1 MTDTHDTHATLAETD
16 DPHATID
23 DLHRANRVI
32 QQAQRQITRGLNDLA
47 EGMVSLSLILLEV
60 RRRRLYRFDPAA
72 PTFEQFV
79 MHRHGISAQHAKRYV
94 DALTALG
101 PQQYHTLLSDLG
113 FQRTYA
119 LAMLQHADPT
129 LVTAFQALPTPER
142 HAVTVAQI
150 EAVDATVTAELRRQ
164 VAQLEQAI
172 TREQGLLQQTR
183 RRLHDVEDLHQ
194 RVTSDLIEERDTARH
209 ALDQEQAQTER
220 LRRLLRDASPPATP
234 DAARRPSASGA
245 APLAALPAPSPAPP
259 VTEAVVVVVTCDVGA
274 LLSDVR
280 AVQEK
285 LARLTQLRRDDLPS
299 AERQALAEALRQ
311 LAATLQTLRATLHTE
326 EPDHAHP

>member
-1 MTDTHDTHATLAETD
+1 MTDTHDTPDTLAETD

-32 QQAQRQITRGLNDLA
+32 QQAQRQITRGLSDLA
-47 EGMVSLSLILLEV
+47 EGIVSLSLILLEV

-79 MHRHGISAQHAKRYV
+79 VQRHGISAQHAKRYV

-220 LRRLLRDASPPATP
+220 LRRLLRDASPPPATP
-234 DAARRPSASGA
+234 DATRRPSASGA
-245 APLAALPAPSPAPP
+245 APLTAALPAPSPAPP

-274 LLSDVR
+274 LLSDIR

-299 AERQALAEALRQ
+299 TERQALAEALRQ
-311 LAATLQTLRATLHTE
+311 LAATLQTLRATVE
-326 EPDHAHP
+326 Y